1 MISICLHQTQEKK
14 QNKNHKMPEVFHND
28 PAGCRMLSFDYNG
41 FLVPP
46 FPNVKENLD
55 KLPDMPL
62 RDDDIFLLGYMK
74 AGCHWMWE
82 ILNMLVKSSAEYAPN
97 DKGNAMMEY
106 AGQEQLD
113 QLPSPRVFNNHLHLH
128 HLPRQV
134 LTKKPKMIFMTRN
147 PRDVAVS
154 AYHHHFQLSKMYQ
167 YDGDWKGFF
176 DIFCEGK
183 LNYGNYF
190 EYMLQWEK
198 DIKNH
203 PELPIL
209 IVKYEELKK
218 DTVNTVAKVAEFLGL
233 PKNLELF
240 EAISESC
247 KFAKMKAAK
256 AMPSDFFR
264 NPGQSLYRK
273 GVVGDWKNWF
283 TVAQNERYQV
293 ECDKFDQQSTLF
305 SSKY

>member
-1 MISICLHQTQEKK
+1 
-14 QNKNHKMPEVFHND
+14 MPEIFHKD
-28 PAGCRMLSFDYNG
+28 AAGNKIRSIDFHG
-41 FLVPP
+41 FLIPP
-46 FPNVKENLD
+46 FPNVEEHLE

-62 RDDDIFLLGYMK
+62 RDDDIFLLGYFK

-82 ILNMLVKSSAEYAPN
+82 ICGMLVKGSAEYNLN
-97 DKGNAMMEY
+97 DKTEAMLE
-106 AGQEQLD
+106 ASGQELLD
-113 QLPSPRVFNNHLHLH
+113 QLPSPRVLNNHLHLH

-134 LTKKPKMIFMTRN
+134 LTKKPKMILMTRN

-154 AYHHHFQLSKMYQ
+154 AFNHTFHLSKLYD
-167 YDGDWKGFF
+167 YDGDWTNYFEIFF
-176 DIFCEGK
+176 EGK
-183 LNYGNYF
+183 VNYGNYF

-218 DTVNTVAKVAEFLGL
+218 DPVGGVTKVAQFLGL
-233 PKNLELF
+233 PNNSQLF
-240 EAISESC
+240 KDIAEKCSFSNMKKVKPQKYSLRSSESTL
-247 KFAKMKAAK
+247 F
-256 AMPSDFFR
+256 
-264 NPGQSLYRK
+264 RK

-283 TVAQNERYQV
+283 TVAQNERFQV